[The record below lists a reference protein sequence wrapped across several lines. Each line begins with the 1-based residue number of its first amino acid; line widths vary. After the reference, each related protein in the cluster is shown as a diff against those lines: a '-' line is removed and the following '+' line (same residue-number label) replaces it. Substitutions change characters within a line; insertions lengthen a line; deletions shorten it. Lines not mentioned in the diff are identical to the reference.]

1 MKKIESPQTHND
13 MEFSATQLKLRAVHD
28 DRDNDENY
36 TKTSITFFYALV
48 DHHNVELTSSEIIMD
63 GDDYTAYIADNEY
76 VWEWAAAK
84 LNLTLVSE

>member
-1 MKKIESPQTHND
+1 MKQIESPQTHNG
-13 MEFSATQLKLRAVHD
+13 MEFSATHLKLRAVHD

-48 DHHNVELTSSEIIMD
+48 DRYNVELTSSEIIMD
-63 GDDYTAYIADNEY
+63 GDDYTAYVANNEY
-76 VWEWAAAK
+76 VWEWAASK

>member
-1 MKKIESPQTHND
+1 MKQIESPQTHNS
-13 MEFSATQLKLRAVHD
+13 MEFSATHLKLRAVHD

-48 DHHNVELTSSEIIMD
+48 DRYNVELTSSEIIMD
-63 GDDYTAYIADNEY
+63 GDDYTAYVANNEY
-76 VWEWAAAK
+76 VWEWAASK